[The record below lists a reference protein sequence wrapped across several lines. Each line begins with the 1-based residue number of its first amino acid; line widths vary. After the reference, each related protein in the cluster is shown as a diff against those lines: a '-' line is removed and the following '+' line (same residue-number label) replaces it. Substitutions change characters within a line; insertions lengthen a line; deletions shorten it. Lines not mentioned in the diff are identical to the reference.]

1 MALQAAYQQYLAT
14 PNSSFLAENAS
25 LHYITTLTTF
35 HGPAEIIKHLNTQT
49 KKLKKKSEK
58 IIDVVD
64 GTSSLAVETE
74 LTVEFLNGGGA
85 FLPGIDDNFLADREV
100 TFLVV
105 CYSIY
110 PTCCCMCANKLGSL
124 DPHCFLRCERQN
136 NSNPTELGPRLAPE
150 VDRRDRKDWT
160 KLAYT

>member
-49 KKLKKKSEK
+49 KKIKKKSEK

-64 GTSSLAVETE
+64 GSSSLALETE
-74 LTVEFLNGGGA
+74 LTVEFLTGGGA
-85 FLPGIDDNFLADREV
+85 YLPGIDDNFLADREV

-105 CYSIY
+105 CYSIGS
-110 PTCCCMCANKLGSL
+110 TCCSVCANKAGFL
-124 DPHCFLRCERQN
+124 DPHCLLRCERQN
-136 NSNPTELGPRLAPE
+136 NSNSTELGPGLSPE
-150 VDRRDRKDWT
+150 VDRRDRKDW
-160 KLAYT
+160 KELAYT

>member
-35 HGPAEIIKHLNTQT
+35 HGAAEIIKHLNNQT
-49 KKLKKKSEK
+49 KKIKKKSEK

-85 FLPGIDDNFLADREV
+85 YLPGIDDNFLADREV

-105 CYSIY
+105 RYSIY
-110 PTCCCMCANKLGSL
+110 STSCWTPIHSICRYMCANKLGSL
-124 DPHCFLRCERQN
+124 DPHCLLRCERQN
-136 NSNPTELGPRLAPE
+136 NSNPTELGSRLSTE
-150 VDRRDRKDWT
+150 VD
-160 KLAYT
+160 

>member
-105 CYSIY
+105 CYSICS
-110 PTCCCMCANKLGSL
+110 TCCCMCANKLGSL
-124 DPHCFLRCERQN
+124 DPHCLLRCERQN

-150 VDRRDRKDWT
+150 VDRCDWKDWT

>member
-49 KKLKKKSEK
+49 KKIKKKSEK
-58 IIDVVD
+58 VLDVVD
-64 GTSSLAVETE
+64 GTSSLALETE
-74 LTVEFLNGGGA
+74 LTVEFLTGGGA
-85 FLPGIDDNFLADREV
+85 YLPGIDDNFLADREV

-105 CYSIY
+105 CPSVDYTY
-110 PTCCCMCANKLGSL
+110 CCTCANELGCL
-124 DPHCFLRCERQN
+124 DPHCLFRCERQN
-136 NSNPTELGPRLAPE
+136 NSNPTELGSGFTPE
-150 VDRRDRKDWT
+150 VDRCDREDWA

>member
-49 KKLKKKSEK
+49 KKIKKKSEK

-64 GTSSLAVETE
+64 GSSSLAVETE
-74 LTVEFLNGGGA
+74 LTLEFLTGGGGY
-85 FLPGIDDNFLADREV
+85 LPGIDDNFLADREV

-105 CYSIY
+105 CYSIDSN
-110 PTCCCMCANKLGSL
+110 CCCMCANKFGCI
-124 DPHCFLRCERQN
+124 DPHCL
-136 NSNPTELGPRLAPE
+136 L
-150 VDRRDRKDWT
+150 
-160 KLAYT
+160 